1 MLQTTTWMCRVSLGG
16 CHGRHT
22 EMLLRVSVS
31 RGSSAYG
38 GGVQE
43 VTGMLNADV
52 AKFRTEDLLRTAEAR
67 RATQAIVQRRRAAR
81 AVLARRMITT
91 AVALLPIPVRH

>member
-1 MLQTTTWMCRVSLGG
+1 
-16 CHGRHT
+16 
-22 EMLLRVSVS
+22 
-31 RGSSAYG
+31 
-38 GGVQE
+38 
-43 VTGMLNADV
+43 MLNADV